1 MLLKEKYILNQ
12 KENSPG
18 PVVHDESLQ
27 DGEDQVC
34 GICGMDYEDHAEDF
48 NVQLMH
54 YNQLL

>member
-48 NVQLMH
+48 NV
-54 YNQLL
+54 